1 MVTHLARAASNEHEL
16 AMSNDNDRELP
27 SYSPSSRSNEAKSG
41 TTFLIG
47 DLAREFGV
55 SLRTLRFYESRGML
69 SPRRE
74 GTARRYDARDR
85 ERLAAILDGKR
96 LGFTLTEIRAMLE
109 DKRRDGAAAKLALSL
124 PEIEDQI
131 AHLEAQKAQVEAA
144 LRDLRSQRDRLRA
157 AA

>member
-1 MVTHLARAASNEHEL
+1 MVMN
-16 AMSNDNDRELP
+16 NDNDREPLA
-27 SYSPSSRSNEAKSG
+27 YASSTRHNEAKSAK
-41 TTFLIG
+41 TYLIG

-69 SPRRE
+69 SPRRD
-74 GTARRYDARDR
+74 GMARHYDERDR

-109 DKRRDGAAAKLALSL
+109 DKRRDGSKAKLALGL

-131 AHLEAQKAQVEAA
+131 EHLEAQKAQIEEA
-144 LRDLRSQRDRLRA
+144 LRELRGQRDRLRA

>member
-1 MVTHLARAASNEHEL
+1 
-16 AMSNDNDRELP
+16 MSNDNDRELP
-27 SYSPSSRSNEAKSG
+27 SYSSSSRANEAKSG
-41 TTFLIG
+41 KTYLIG

-69 SPRRE
+69 SPLRE

-109 DKRRDGAAAKLALSL
+109 DKRRDGPPAKLALSL

-131 AHLEAQKAQVEAA
+131 AHLEAQKAQIKAA
-144 LRDLRSQRDRLRA
+144 LGELRGQRDRLRA

>member
-1 MVTHLARAASNEHEL
+1 MRLARSLSSEHKPE
-16 AMSNDNDRELP
+16 MTNDNDRE
-27 SYSPSSRSNEAKSG
+27 SSSVASSSRQTEAKAPK
-41 TTFLIG
+41 TYLIG

-69 SPRRE
+69 SPRRD
-74 GTARRYDARDR
+74 GTARLYDERDR

-96 LGFTLTEIRAMLE
+96 LGFTLTEIRDMLA
-109 DKRRDGAAAKLALSL
+109 DKRRDGTKAKLALSL

-131 AHLEAQKAQVEAA
+131 EHLEAQKAQIEDA
-144 LRDLRSQRDRLRA
+144 LRELRRQHERLRA

>member
-1 MVTHLARAASNEHEL
+1 
-16 AMSNDNDRELP
+16 MSNDNDREST
-27 SYSPSSRSNEAKSG
+27 SYASSTRHNEAHLTK
-41 TTFLIG
+41 TYLIG

-69 SPRRE
+69 SPRRD
-74 GTARRYDARDR
+74 GLARHYDERDR

-96 LGFTLTEIRAMLE
+96 LGFTLTEIRDMLE
-109 DKRRDGAAAKLALSL
+109 DKRREGSKAKLALSL

-131 AHLEAQKAQVEAA
+131 AHLEGQKAQIEDA
-144 LRDLRSQRDRLRA
+144 LRELRRQQDRLRA

>member
-1 MVTHLARAASNEHEL
+1 MT
-16 AMSNDNDRELP
+16 NDNDRE
-27 SYSPSSRSNEAKSG
+27 SSSVASSSRQTEAKAPN
-41 TTFLIG
+41 TYLIG

-69 SPRRE
+69 SPRRD
-74 GTARRYDARDR
+74 GTARLYDERDR

-96 LGFTLTEIRAMLE
+96 LGFTLTEIRDMLA
-109 DKRRDGAAAKLALSL
+109 DKRRDGTKAKLALSL

-131 AHLEAQKAQVEAA
+131 EHLEAQKAQIEDA
-144 LRDLRSQRDRLRA
+144 LRELRRQHERLRA

>member
-1 MVTHLARAASNEHEL
+1 
-16 AMSNDNDRELP
+16 MSNDNDRELP
-27 SYSPSSRSNEAKSG
+27 SYAASSRHNDPKSAK
-41 TTFLIG
+41 TYLIG

-74 GTARRYDARDR
+74 GMARRYDERDR

-109 DKRRDGAAAKLALSL
+109 DKGRDASTAKLALSL

-131 AHLEAQKAQVEAA
+131 AHLEAQKAQIETA
-144 LRDLRSQRDRLRA
+144 LRELRGQRDRLRA

>member
-1 MVTHLARAASNEHEL
+1 MN
-16 AMSNDNDRELP
+16 NDNDRDTP
-27 SYSPSSRSNEAKSG
+27 PYTSSSRPNEAKSG
-41 TTFLIG
+41 KTYLIG

-74 GTARRYDARDR
+74 GLARRYDERDR

-109 DKRRDGAAAKLALSL
+109 DKRRDGSTPKLALSL
-124 PEIEDQI
+124 REIEDQI
-131 AHLEAQKAQVEAA
+131 AHLEAQKSQIETA
-144 LRDLRSQRDRLRA
+144 LRELRGQRDRLRA

>member
-1 MVTHLARAASNEHEL
+1 MT
-16 AMSNDNDRELP
+16 NDNDRESTSHTP
-27 SYSPSSRSNEAKSG
+27 SPRQNEAKSAK
-41 TTFLIG
+41 TYLIG

-69 SPRRE
+69 SPRRDGMQRHYDE
-74 GTARRYDARDR
+74 GDR

-96 LGFTLTEIRAMLE
+96 LGFTLTEIRDMLQ
-109 DKRRDGAAAKLALSL
+109 DARRDGSKAKLSLSL

-131 AHLEAQKAQVEAA
+131 AHLEAQKAQIEEA
-144 LRDLRSQRDRLRA
+144 LRELRRQHERLRA

>member
-1 MVTHLARAASNEHEL
+1 MT
-16 AMSNDNDRELP
+16 NDNDRET
-27 SYSPSSRSNEAKSG
+27 SSVTSSSRQTEAKAPN
-41 TTFLIG
+41 TYLIG

-69 SPRRE
+69 SPRRD
-74 GTARRYDARDR
+74 GTARLYDERDR

-96 LGFTLTEIRAMLE
+96 LGFTLTEIRDMLA
-109 DKRRDGAAAKLALSL
+109 DKRRDGTKAKLALSL

-131 AHLEAQKAQVEAA
+131 EHLEAQKAQIEDA
-144 LRDLRSQRDRLRA
+144 LRELRRQHERLRA

>member
-1 MVTHLARAASNEHEL
+1 MT
-16 AMSNDNDRELP
+16 NDNDRET
-27 SYSPSSRSNEAKSG
+27 SSVTSSSRHTEAKAPK
-41 TTFLIG
+41 TYLIG

-69 SPRRE
+69 SPRRD
-74 GTARRYDARDR
+74 GTARLYDERDR

-96 LGFTLTEIRAMLE
+96 LGFTLTEIRDMLA
-109 DKRRDGAAAKLALSL
+109 DKRRDGTKAKLALSL

-131 AHLEAQKAQVEAA
+131 EHLEAQKAQIEDA
-144 LRDLRSQRDRLRA
+144 LRELRRQHERLRA

>member
-1 MVTHLARAASNEHEL
+1 MT
-16 AMSNDNDRELP
+16 NDNDRET
-27 SYSPSSRSNEAKSG
+27 SSVTSSSRQNEAQAPK
-41 TTFLIG
+41 TYLIG

-69 SPRRE
+69 SPRRD
-74 GTARRYDARDR
+74 GTARLYDERDR

-96 LGFTLTEIRAMLE
+96 LGFTLTEIRDMLA
-109 DKRRDGAAAKLALSL
+109 DKRRDGTKAKLALSL

-131 AHLEAQKAQVEAA
+131 EHLEAQKAQIEDA
-144 LRDLRSQRDRLRA
+144 LRELRRQHERLRA

>member
-1 MVTHLARAASNEHEL
+1 MT
-16 AMSNDNDRELP
+16 NDNDRE
-27 SYSPSSRSNEAKSG
+27 SSSVASSSRQTEAKAPN
-41 TTFLIG
+41 TYLIG

-69 SPRRE
+69 SPRRD
-74 GTARRYDARDR
+74 GTARLYDERDR

-96 LGFTLTEIRAMLE
+96 LGFTLTEIRDMLE
-109 DKRRDGAAAKLALSL
+109 DKRRDGTKAKLALSL

-131 AHLEAQKAQVEAA
+131 EHLEAQKAQIEDA
-144 LRDLRSQRDRLRA
+144 LRELRRQHERLRA

>member
-1 MVTHLARAASNEHEL
+1 MT
-16 AMSNDNDRELP
+16 NDNDRE
-27 SYSPSSRSNEAKSG
+27 STSVASSPRQTEAKAPK
-41 TTFLIG
+41 TYLIG

-69 SPRRE
+69 SPRRD
-74 GTARRYDARDR
+74 GTARLYDERDR

-96 LGFTLTEIRAMLE
+96 LGFTLTEIRDMLE
-109 DKRRDGAAAKLALSL
+109 DKRRDGAKAKLALSL

-131 AHLEAQKAQVEAA
+131 EHLEAQKAQIEDA
-144 LRDLRSQRDRLRA
+144 LRELRRQHERLRA

>member
-1 MVTHLARAASNEHEL
+1 MT
-16 AMSNDNDRELP
+16 NDNDRET
-27 SYSPSSRSNEAKSG
+27 SSVTSSSRQTEAKARK
-41 TTFLIG
+41 TYLIG

-69 SPRRE
+69 SPRRD
-74 GTARRYDARDR
+74 GTARLYDERDR

-96 LGFTLTEIRAMLE
+96 LGFTLTEIRDMLA
-109 DKRRDGAAAKLALSL
+109 DKRRDGTKAKLALSL

-131 AHLEAQKAQVEAA
+131 EHLEAQKAQIEDA
-144 LRDLRSQRDRLRA
+144 LRELRRQHERLRA

>member
-1 MVTHLARAASNEHEL
+1 MT
-16 AMSNDNDRELP
+16 NDNDRET
-27 SYSPSSRSNEAKSG
+27 SSVTSSSRQTEAKAPK
-41 TTFLIG
+41 TDLIG

-69 SPRRE
+69 SPRRD
-74 GTARRYDARDR
+74 GTARLYDECDR

-96 LGFTLTEIRAMLE
+96 LGFTLTEIRDMLA
-109 DKRRDGAAAKLALSL
+109 DKRRDGPKAKLALSL

-131 AHLEAQKAQVEAA
+131 EHLEAQKAQIEDA
-144 LRDLRSQRDRLRA
+144 LRELRRQHERLRA

>member
-1 MVTHLARAASNEHEL
+1 MVMN
-16 AMSNDNDRELP
+16 NDNHRESLT
-27 SYSPSSRSNEAKSG
+27 YPSSTRHNEARSAK
-41 TTFLIG
+41 TYLIG

-69 SPRRE
+69 SPRRD
-74 GTARRYDARDR
+74 GMARHYDERDR

-109 DKRRDGAAAKLALSL
+109 DKRRDGSKAKLALGL

-131 AHLEAQKAQVEAA
+131 EHLEAQKAQIEDA
-144 LRDLRSQRDRLRA
+144 LRELRGQRDRLRA

>member
-1 MVTHLARAASNEHEL
+1 MT
-16 AMSNDNDRELP
+16 NDNDRE
-27 SYSPSSRSNEAKSG
+27 SASVASSSRQTEAKAPN
-41 TTFLIG
+41 TYLIG

-69 SPRRE
+69 SPRRD
-74 GTARRYDARDR
+74 GTARLYDERDR

-96 LGFTLTEIRAMLE
+96 LGFTLTEIRDMLE
-109 DKRRDGAAAKLALSL
+109 DKRRDGTKAKLALSL

-131 AHLEAQKAQVEAA
+131 EHLEAQKAQIEDA
-144 LRDLRSQRDRLRA
+144 LRELRREHERLRA

>member
-1 MVTHLARAASNEHEL
+1 MRLARSLSSEHKPE
-16 AMSNDNDRELP
+16 MTNDNDRE
-27 SYSPSSRSNEAKSG
+27 SSSVASSSRQTEAKAPN
-41 TTFLIG
+41 TYLIG

-69 SPRRE
+69 SPRRD
-74 GTARRYDARDR
+74 GTARLYDERDR

-96 LGFTLTEIRAMLE
+96 LGFTLTEIRDMLE
-109 DKRRDGAAAKLALSL
+109 DKRRDGTKAKLALSL

-131 AHLEAQKAQVEAA
+131 EHLEAQKAQIEDA
-144 LRDLRSQRDRLRA
+144 LRELRREHERLRA

>member
-1 MVTHLARAASNEHEL
+1 MRLARSLSSEHKPE
-16 AMSNDNDRELP
+16 MTNDNDRE
-27 SYSPSSRSNEAKSG
+27 SSSVASSPRQTEAKAPK
-41 TTFLIG
+41 TYLIG

-69 SPRRE
+69 SPRRD
-74 GTARRYDARDR
+74 GTARLYDERDR

-96 LGFTLTEIRAMLE
+96 LGFTLTEIRDMLE
-109 DKRRDGAAAKLALSL
+109 DKRRDGTKAKLALSL

-131 AHLEAQKAQVEAA
+131 EHLEAQKAQIEDA
-144 LRDLRSQRDRLRA
+144 LRELRRQHERLRA

>member
-1 MVTHLARAASNEHEL
+1 MT
-16 AMSNDNDRELP
+16 NDNDRE
-27 SYSPSSRSNEAKSG
+27 SSSVASSSRQTEAKAPN
-41 TTFLIG
+41 TYLIG

-69 SPRRE
+69 SPRRD
-74 GTARRYDARDR
+74 GTARLYDERDR

-96 LGFTLTEIRAMLE
+96 LGFTLTEIRDMLE
-109 DKRRDGAAAKLALSL
+109 DKRRDGTKAKLALSL

-131 AHLEAQKAQVEAA
+131 EHLEAEKAQIEDA
-144 LRDLRSQRDRLRA
+144 LRELRRQHERLRA

>member
-1 MVTHLARAASNEHEL
+1 MRLARSLSSEHKPE
-16 AMSNDNDRELP
+16 MTNDNDRE
-27 SYSPSSRSNEAKSG
+27 STSVASSPRQTEAKAPK
-41 TTFLIG
+41 TYLIG

-69 SPRRE
+69 SPRRD
-74 GTARRYDARDR
+74 GTARLYDERDR

-96 LGFTLTEIRAMLE
+96 LGFTLTEIRDMLQ
-109 DKRRDGAAAKLALSL
+109 DKRRDGAKAKLALSL

-131 AHLEAQKAQVEAA
+131 EHLEAQKAQIEDA
-144 LRDLRSQRDRLRA
+144 LRELRRQHERLRA